1 MWLDQTC
8 VGLNQTGLMTKYICS
23 KKGRKFSCGNGE
35 SEVWLRDRLGQKK
48 ADMTA
53 LAQTSSVLLKT
64 ENIKIIRIN

>member
-1 MWLDQTC
+1 MCRTESDRIDDKIYL
-8 VGLNQTGLMTKYICS
+8 L